1 MQISGE
7 APLAI
12 THAAVPETADWNTVA
27 WEYQMSTQANW
38 GLVPVPGMQAVT
50 WPSPSDGTAGE
61 CYFYMHPSCD
71 ATQSWFPPCYVEDE
85 IQYPLGSEDALY
97 QCSADPSWP
106 IFTPEQNE
114 EGHLAHEAK
123 MQLMEA
129 VKSVACNGTLSEK
142 NVEERNL
149 TEEARAQLLQAV
161 LSVAPRDAIRS
172 DYSDQKVVNVYEDC
186 TTNASS
192 DDGQISSLEPQ
203 AASDKDEKD
212 KEAEEE
218 EDELPMRIASSNSG
232 VIKVRSNSSE
242 PRSAEVSPSP
252 AAETSSFSSTLCVKS
267 PSEASTSELPSA
279 QVSPF
284 SSAET
289 STSSGT
295 SLHATGLSSSSPP
308 SRSLQWA
315 DVESETGGESV
326 ADVAEVE
333 SEVAD
338 FAEIKSEVA
347 DVAEHKSEEEVF
359 EKPGF
364 EETATV
370 NLACDE
376 PEESEDEWMKVPLRR
391 RKKKAPRI
399 APKSPDTAQGWE
411 ERAPYYS
418 STWLSPRPPSRR
430 ARQSPLISARP
441 PSNAQRAQQLVW
453 ARCDSTS
460 PSGCVWSRR
469 EENPSGNRVA
479 THEKRRSSTSA
490 EGQQYQSSTRL
501 SKSIEVGIEEE
512 PGFRV
517 CQRLI
522 GPGGENV
529 KHIVSASSG
538 AHLRIRGHGVRH
550 VEFADKT
557 GPLAIYIDA
566 TSKSSFDIAVHLV
579 EDLLDGV
586 RDEYRQFCRDGG
598 RPEPQFTEHHSTQ
611 IN

>member
-1 MQISGE
+1 
-7 APLAI
+7 
-12 THAAVPETADWNTVA
+12 
-27 WEYQMSTQANW
+27 MSAQANW
-38 GLVPVPGMQAVT
+38 GLLPVPGMQAVT

-85 IQYPLGSEDALY
+85 IQYPLGSEEALY

-149 TEEARAQLLQAV
+149 TEEAKAQLLQAV

-172 DYSDQKVVNVYEDC
+172 DYSDQKVMNVYEDC

-242 PRSAEVSPSP
+242 PRSAHVSPSP
-252 AAETSSFSSTLCVKS
+252 SAETSTFSGTLCVKS
-267 PSEASTSELPSA
+267 LSSEASTSELPSA

-289 STSSGT
+289 STYSGALCVEPPSSEDST
-295 SLHATGLSSSSPP
+295 SWVSLHATGLSSSSPP
-308 SRSLQWA
+308 SQSLQWA

-326 ADVAEVE
+326 EDVAEVE

-338 FAEIKSEVA
+338 FAEIKPEVA
-347 DVAEHKSEEEVF
+347 GMAEHKSEEEVF
-359 EKPGF
+359 EKPEF
-364 EETATV
+364 EETANV

-376 PEESEDEWMKVPLRR
+376 PEESEEEWTKVPLRR
-391 RKKKAPRI
+391 RRKKAPRI
-399 APKSPDTAQGWE
+399 APKSPDNARGWG

-418 STWLSPRPPSRR
+418 STWQSPRPPSRR
-430 ARQSPLISARP
+430 ARQCPFVSARP
-441 PSNAQRAQQLVW
+441 PGNAQRAQQLVW

-460 PSGCVWSRR
+460 PSGCVWSQR
-469 EENPSGNRVA
+469 EENLSGNRAA
-479 THEKRRSSTSA
+479 THENRRSVTSA
-490 EGQQYQSSTRL
+490 ERQQYQSSTRL

-538 AHLRIRGHGVRH
+538 AHLRVRGHGVRH

-566 TSKSSFDIAVHLV
+566 TSRSSFDIAVHLV

-598 RPEPQFTEHHSTQ
+598 RPEPQFTVQHSTQ
-611 IN
+611 TN